1 MGRPGRAGRGVR
13 LGEGGGGRGLM
24 HAPRKRACAMAFNTP
39 TSCNPFPMGQRQC
52 PRCSA
57 VWGLGPRE
65 WGRRGGGGR
74 AESDG
79 TWGRTPLTCDGS
91 VLGVGVGS
99 TAGVDAAPP
108 LDEAGGVN
116 SPPVVL
122 GGVDAPAPNASKRLR
137 GCTAGVPGGGGGA
150 AHVGDRRSCAGRRR
164 SQAQAGA
171 ARLAWVGGRPREGG
185 GCWTRGRARCA
196 DERGAGV
203 ERRGRGV
210 ERIGREEGGERV
222 VGKRGGGSGA
232 ARRGRGR
239 AGGVRRGRAG
249 SRRGRA
255 GRGVSDLRPDRGR
268 RRCGRRCGRKRRSRW
283 SPRGGGLGPL
293 GRGIV
298 EEAKR
303 RQGIERAN
311 AVYEAVERT

>member
-1 MGRPGRAGRGVR
+1 MVKPLLACVCGCNSTRLVLDSTLQPLILLLQGLQAAIPSRPLLGRDYRTASRRGGVSTKRGGSWMGRPGRAGRGVR

-52 PRCSA
+52 PLCSA

-122 GGVDAPAPNASKRLR
+122 GGVDAPAPNSSERLR

-150 AHVGDRRSCAGRRR
+150 AHVGDRRSCA
-164 SQAQAGA
+164 
-171 ARLAWVGGRPREGG
+171 W
-185 GCWTRGRARCA
+185 RGRNQ
-196 DERGAGV
+196 
-203 ERRGRGV
+203 
-210 ERIGREEGGERV
+210 
-222 VGKRGGGSGA
+222 
-232 ARRGRGR
+232 RGRGR
-239 AGGVRRGRAG
+239 ARARERARARLCG
-249 SRRGRA
+249 SRCSSARA
-255 GRGVSDLRPDRGR
+255 PSGVQ
-268 RRCGRRCGRKRRSRW
+268 
-283 SPRGGGLGPL
+283 PL
-293 GRGIV
+293 PG
-298 EEAKR
+298 
-303 RQGIERAN
+303 
-311 AVYEAVERT
+311 

>member
-1 MGRPGRAGRGVR
+1 MVKPLLACVCGCNSTRLVLDSTLQHLILLLQGVQGLQAAIPSRPLAPSLRRPRARKPRVGRDYRTASRRGGVSTKRGGSWMGRPGRAGRGVR

-52 PRCSA
+52 PRCSS

-122 GGVDAPAPNASKRLR
+122 GGACP
-137 GCTAGVPGGGGGA
+137 TAQT
-150 AHVGDRRSCAGRRR
+150 D
-164 SQAQAGA
+164 
-171 ARLAWVGGRPREGG
+171 
-185 GCWTRGRARCA
+185 
-196 DERGAGV
+196 
-203 ERRGRGV
+203 
-210 ERIGREEGGERV
+210 
-222 VGKRGGGSGA
+222 
-232 ARRGRGR
+232 
-239 AGGVRRGRAG
+239 
-249 SRRGRA
+249 
-255 GRGVSDLRPDRGR
+255 
-268 RRCGRRCGRKRRSRW
+268 
-283 SPRGGGLGPL
+283 
-293 GRGIV
+293 
-298 EEAKR
+298 
-303 RQGIERAN
+303 
-311 AVYEAVERT
+311 

>member
-1 MGRPGRAGRGVR
+1 
-13 LGEGGGGRGLM
+13 
-24 HAPRKRACAMAFNTP
+24 
-39 TSCNPFPMGQRQC
+39 
-52 PRCSA
+52 
-57 VWGLGPRE
+57 
-65 WGRRGGGGR
+65 
-74 AESDG
+74 
-79 TWGRTPLTCDGS
+79 
-91 VLGVGVGS
+91 
-99 TAGVDAAPP
+99 
-108 LDEAGGVN
+108 
-116 SPPVVL
+116 
-122 GGVDAPAPNASKRLR
+122 
-137 GCTAGVPGGGGGA
+137 
-150 AHVGDRRSCAGRRR
+150 
-164 SQAQAGA
+164 
-171 ARLAWVGGRPREGG
+171 
-185 GCWTRGRARCA
+185 
-196 DERGAGV
+196 V

-222 VGKRGGGSGA
+222 VGKKGGGSGA

-303 RQGIERAN
+303 RQGIERAD
-311 AVYEAVERT
+311 AVYEAVERTQRLTVLFASGLYPSFLRRSIAVSPDIDADPLIQIRIHTIGVLGTRCKEFLVFCIRCKRAAFAHMYRDPVHSESRNTVEQGLHFFPPYAVQCMPEITYHSYRVSFVFADNILLN

>member
-1 MGRPGRAGRGVR
+1 
-13 LGEGGGGRGLM
+13 M

-122 GGVDAPAPNASKRLR
+122 GGACP
-137 GCTAGVPGGGGGA
+137 TAQT
-150 AHVGDRRSCAGRRR
+150 D
-164 SQAQAGA
+164 
-171 ARLAWVGGRPREGG
+171 
-185 GCWTRGRARCA
+185 
-196 DERGAGV
+196 
-203 ERRGRGV
+203 
-210 ERIGREEGGERV
+210 
-222 VGKRGGGSGA
+222 
-232 ARRGRGR
+232 
-239 AGGVRRGRAG
+239 
-249 SRRGRA
+249 
-255 GRGVSDLRPDRGR
+255 
-268 RRCGRRCGRKRRSRW
+268 
-283 SPRGGGLGPL
+283 
-293 GRGIV
+293 
-298 EEAKR
+298 
-303 RQGIERAN
+303 
-311 AVYEAVERT
+311 